1 MDNNIDKWGSLSMPE
16 RASLISLFTGSGV
29 TSLDEMR
36 ALYNEYGNGGG
47 IHIDPSKKGTFTSAA
62 KRHGMGVQEFA
73 SRVLSNKDDYS
84 TAMVKKANFARNA
97 AKWHEE
103 GGYLL
108 HNVKR
113 AVYGDELD
121 SATKITLQDQSRRGL
136 KKAAM
141 EAVFSD
147 NPYNP
152 DVDDTFLED
161 YIKDNNIVS
170 FKNNR
175 AKRIFDRN
183 IRRNMLLKESM
194 LNENGYGVVPTV
206 DGGYKAIY
214 GPSGRLFVRSE
225 QPLSSEDAVM
235 LAFMPVSSGSSLA
248 EKGISSVADIASR
261 MSPKASNAVLN
272 ISRRFMSPVA
282 KLDHAIRPSTYVAKL
297 MNRAGFSPDKI
308 AAVGLATDIGAFN
321 VAPGIV
327 SYKNYI
333 NTGDVDYRNDA
344 INSMIGIVPNIV
356 GKYAMGYSYMDDYIN
371 RLNKR
376 KADDIFNKTVLF
388 DSRLANSSSFRNRP
402 TVRKVSRLKD
412 AFGSYSL
419 KDNVVKLPYSDNAIN
434 FSRIGNTDVIDA
446 TLAHDFQHALTNH
459 SSKSVYTVPFSSY
472 YSAAPGY
479 NKFRPF
485 YNNTGNNM
493 LWESSPDEFI
503 SNMAKY
509 NNLMNTSGKRLN
521 ELNLLQRRNYV
532 NNMSNDF
539 NIPKKEVE
547 NLIMSFENGSIY

>member
-36 ALYNEYGNGGG
+36 ALYNEYGNGGE

-84 TAMVKKANFARNA
+84 TAMVRKANFARNA

-108 HNVKR
+108 HEDKR
-113 AVYGDELD
+113 AAYGDELD
-121 SATKITLQDQSRRGL
+121 SATKITFQDQSRRGL
-136 KKAAM
+136 RKAAM

-161 YIKDNNIVS
+161 YINDNNIAS
-170 FKNNR
+170 FKSNR

-194 LNENGYGVVPTV
+194 LNEDGYGVVPTV
-206 DGGYKAIY
+206 DSGYKAIY

-225 QPLSSEDAVM
+225 QPLSNEDAVM

-261 MSPKASNAVLN
+261 MSPKASNSVLN
-272 ISRRFMSPVA
+272 ISRRFMAPIA
-282 KLDHAIRPSTYVAKL
+282 KLDRAIRPSTYIAKL
-297 MNRAGFSPDKI
+297 MNRVGFSPDKT

-321 VAPGIV
+321 IAPGAM
-327 SYKNYI
+327 SYNKYL
-333 NTGDVDYRNDA
+333 NTGDKDYRSDA
-344 INSMIGIVPNIV
+344 INSMIGIIPNVV

-402 TVRKVSRLKD
+402 TVSKVSRLKD

-419 KDNVVKLPYSDNAIN
+419 KDNVVKLPYSDNAIS

-446 TLAHDFQHALTNH
+446 TLAHEFQHALTNH
-459 SSKSVYTVPFSSY
+459 SSKSAYTVPFCSY

-485 YNNTGNNM
+485 YNNAGNNM

-509 NNLMNTSGKRLN
+509 NHLMNTSGKRLD
-521 ELNLLQRRNYV
+521 ELNWLQRRNYI

-539 NIPKKEVE
+539 NIPKKEAE
-547 NLIMSFENGSIY
+547 NLIRSFESGAIY

>member
-73 SRVLSNKDDYS
+73 SRVLSNRDDYN

-108 HNVKR
+108 HNDKR

-333 NTGDVDYRNDA
+333 NTGDGDYRNDA

-446 TLAHDFQHALTNH
+446 TLAHEFQHALTNH